1 MTARPPQARVVIA
14 LSRNRARLPA
24 VKFDVLALF
33 DRVTRF
39 VFGIMLA
46 IITLGIVIGVARL
59 FLNLGDLLMNGDIT
73 RHYFRIVS
81 EVLTLFIL
89 IELSRSLTDYFIEHR
104 LRMTFIVDAGIVF
117 VLREVMI
124 KLFEH
129 EISTADIYALSMLL
143 FVLGSLRIA
152 SVLVFQREKRMHDL
166 IAPDRQE

>member
-1 MTARPPQARVVIA
+1 LARVVIA
-14 LSRNRARLPA
+14 LSRSRARLPA
-24 VKFDVLALF
+24 VKFDILVLF
-33 DRVTRF
+33 DRVTRL

-46 IITLGIVIGVARL
+46 VITLGIVIGVARL
-59 FLNLGDLLMNGDIT
+59 FLNLGDLLINEDIT
-73 RHYFRIVS
+73 RYYVRIVS

-124 KLFEH
+124 KLFGH
-129 EISTADIYALSMLL
+129 EISTANTYALSMLL

-166 IAPDRQE
+166 ITQDRNE